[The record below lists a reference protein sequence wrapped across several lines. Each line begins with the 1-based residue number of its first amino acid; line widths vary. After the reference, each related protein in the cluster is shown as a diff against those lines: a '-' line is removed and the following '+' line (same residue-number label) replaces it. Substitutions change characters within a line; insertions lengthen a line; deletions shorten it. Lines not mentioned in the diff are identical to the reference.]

1 MKVLKRNYKQ
11 RKGTVK
17 TSVRAPKSKGQTSL
31 LIKGGRVID
40 PASNV
45 DTVQDV
51 LIKNGKISKVSRSIA
66 SKGAVTID
74 ASDKIVV
81 PGLIDMHAHL
91 REPGRE
97 DEETIGSGTRA
108 AVKGGFVAV
117 CCMPNTEPPID
128 DQGTVRFILERA
140 KERGKCDVFP
150 VGAITKGRRGNELA
164 EIGDL
169 VEAGCVA
176 ISDDGSPIMNAE
188 IMRRALEYTKQFD
201 IPVISHC
208 ENTDMTTGCQMN
220 EGFVSTKL
228 GLNGWPSVAEEMM
241 VGRDIALC
249 RYAGG
254 RLHIAHVSTR
264 RSVELVRVAKK
275 DGLPVTCEVTP
286 HHLTLTDDLI
296 SSFDTNLKVNP
307 PLRTAED
314 VDALIGGVGDG
325 TIDVVATDHAPHAFF
340 EKEVEFTAAPFG
352 MIGLETALALM
363 LTEVVKKKGVSIKK
377 AIACMSCN
385 PAKILNLDA
394 GTLKPG
400 SRANVTIIDLNVKWK
415 VDAEKFES
423 RSRNSPYVGR
433 ELEGAAYITIVDGHI
448 VFQDGTVLD

>member
-1 MKVLKRNYKQ
+1 M
-11 RKGTVK
+11 K
-17 TSVRAPKSKGQTSL
+17 TSDRAPKSKGQASL

-51 LIKNGKISKVSRSIA
+51 LIKNGKISKVSRSIT

-117 CCMPNTEPPID
+117 CCMPNTVPPID

-140 KERGKCDVFP
+140 KERGKCTVFP

-176 ISDDGSPIMNAE
+176 ISDDGNPIMNAE
-188 IMRRALEYTKQFD
+188 IMRRALEYTKQFN

-208 ENTDMTTGCQMN
+208 ENTDMTTNSQIN
-220 EGFVSTKL
+220 EGFISTKL

-241 VGRDIALC
+241 VARDIALC

-264 RSVELVRVAKK
+264 RSVELVREAKR

-286 HHLTLTDDLI
+286 PHLTLTDDLI

-314 VDALIGGVGDG
+314 IDALIGGIADG

-352 MIGLETALALM
+352 MIGLETALALI
-363 LTEVVKKKGVSIKK
+363 LTEVVKKKGVSINSV
-377 AIACMSCN
+377 IACMSCN
-385 PAKILNLDA
+385 PAKVLNLDA

-400 SRANVTIIDLNVKWK
+400 SGANVTVIDPSVKWK
-415 VDAEKFES
+415 VDADKFES
-423 RSRNSPYVGR
+423 KSRNSPYVGR
-433 ELEGAAYITIVDGHI
+433 ELEGAAYLTVVDGHI
-448 VFQDGTVLD
+448 AFQDGTILD

>member
-1 MKVLKRNYKQ
+1 MKALKKNCRE
-11 RKGTVK
+11 RKAAVK
-17 TSVRAPKSKGQTSL
+17 PSDPLRESIGQPL
-31 LIKGGRVID
+31 VLIKGGRVID

-45 DTVQDV
+45 DTVQDL
-51 LIKNGKISKVSRSIA
+51 LIKNGKISKVSRSIT

-81 PGLIDMHAHL
+81 PGLIDMHTHL

-108 AVKGGFVAV
+108 AVKGGFAAV
-117 CCMPNTEPPID
+117 CCMPNTTPPID

-140 KERGKCDVFP
+140 KEWGKCNVFP
-150 VGAITKGRRGNELA
+150 VGAITKKRSGQEIA

-176 ISDDGSPIMNAE
+176 ISDDGSPVMNAE
-188 IMRRALEYTKQFD
+188 IMRRALEYTKQFN

-208 ENTDMTTGCQMN
+208 ENTNMTTDSQMN
-220 EGFVSTKL
+220 EGFISTKL
-228 GLNGWPSVAEEMM
+228 GLTGWPSVAEEMM
-241 VGRDIALC
+241 VARDIALC

-264 RSVELVRVAKK
+264 RSVELVREAKK
-275 DGLPVTCEVTP
+275 SGLPVTCEVTP

-314 VDALIGGVGDG
+314 VDALIEGVGDG

-352 MIGLETALALM
+352 MTGLETALALI
-363 LTEVVKKKGVSIKK
+363 LTEVVKKKGVSISS
-377 AIACMSCN
+377 AIACMSCG
-385 PAKILNLDA
+385 PAKILNLDT

-400 SRANVTIIDLNVKWK
+400 SRANVTVIDPNVKWK
-415 VDAEKFES
+415 VDSDKFES
-423 RSRNSPYVGR
+423 KSRNSPYVGR
-433 ELEGAAYITIVDGHI
+433 ELEGETYLTIVDGHI
-448 VFQDGTVLD
+448 AFQDGTVLD